1 MVSSIERFH
10 CIQDSQL
17 GPSGVHYR
25 EVPLYIFVHKEL
37 YKGSVLIPLPSPW
50 LTQLSA
56 TDAHGKVIVGP
67 EPPTASTVTH
77 GTPTT
82 SCDDMCTLRIKSEN
96 GDTVHAHTHT
106 HTFCHVAPELS
117 SHCYILPLHTQLLQ
131 TYVLKLQSTETIG
144 TLKEQLNKLR
154 LESGE
159 SLHPHRLLQMDSS

>member
-1 MVSSIERFH
+1 M
-10 CIQDSQL
+10 
-17 GPSGVHYR
+17 
-25 EVPLYIFVHKEL
+25 EL

-67 EPPTASTVTH
+67 EPPTASTVTTASREGGD
-77 GTPTT
+77 GTPST
-82 SCDDMCTLRIKSEN
+82 SCEDMCTLRIKSEN
-96 GDTVHAHTHT
+96 GDTVHTHTHTHTCTHT

-117 SHCYILPLHTQLLQ
+117 SHCYILPLHTQSLQ

-154 LESGE
+154 LESRT
-159 SLHPHRLLQMDSS
+159 SFHPHMLLQMDSS